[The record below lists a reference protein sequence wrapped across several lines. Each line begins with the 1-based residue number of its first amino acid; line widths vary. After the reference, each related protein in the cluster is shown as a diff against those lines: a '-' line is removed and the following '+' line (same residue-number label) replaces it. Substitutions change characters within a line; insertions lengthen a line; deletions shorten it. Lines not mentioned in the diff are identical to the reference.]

1 MDNLE
6 SANVLILDDDTQFC
20 KVLCKLVQH
29 KGCRILCR
37 HDLEEGLLA
46 AQLFPV
52 DVVLLDVNL
61 PDGSGLDILPKLRQL
76 PQNPDVIIMTGFG
89 EKRGA
94 EIAIH
99 NGAWDYIQKTGSQQK
114 IILTLKRVL
123 EYRRQRRQLGN
134 CARSGIT
141 LNLDGIVGKSDAMRR
156 CFDQVSKAAGSNTN
170 VLITG
175 PTGTG
180 KEVFARTIHRNSDR
194 AGANMVVVDCAALP
208 ETLVESMLFGHV
220 KGAFTGADKGREGLV
235 AQADKGTLF
244 LDEVGEMPLSIQKVF
259 LRVLQERRFRPVGGS
274 REITSDFRLIAA
286 TNQDLDKM
294 SAEGRFR
301 KDLLYRIRTSHIMLP
316 ALNERIDDIE
326 HLAIHYIKKI
336 CYRHS
341 LPAKKVSPDFFEAM
355 AQYDWP
361 GNVRELINTLETVI
375 SGNLDEPTL
384 FARHLPESI
393 RLKAIQNSLAAGFES
408 PNQPDDAA
416 HRFENIQQLPPLKV
430 YRKMA
435 AARAEK
441 EYLQLLMG
449 VICNDVKAAQDISGL
464 SRSRFYELI
473 KQHDL
478 AAPQQI

>member
-1 MDNLE
+1 MNDLE
-6 SANVLILDDDTQFC
+6 SANILILDDDMQFC
-20 KVLCKLVQH
+20 KVLCKLIQD

-46 AQLFPV
+46 ARLFPV

-61 PDGSGLDILPKLRQL
+61 PDGSGLDILPQLRQL

-89 EKRGA
+89 EQRGA

-99 NGAWDYIQKTGSQQK
+99 NGAWDYIQKTGSQHK

-123 EYRRQRRQLGN
+123 EYRRQRRLLEN
-134 CARSGIT
+134 STRSGIT
-141 LNLDGIVGKSDAMRR
+141 LNLDGIVGRSDAMRR

-194 AGANMVVVDCAALP
+194 ADANMVVVDCAALP

-220 KGAFTGADKGREGLV
+220 KGAFTGAEKGREGLV

-274 REITSDFRLIAA
+274 REINSDFRLITA

-316 ALNERIDDIE
+316 ALNERTEDIE
-326 HLAIHYIKKI
+326 PLAVHYIKKI
-336 CYRHS
+336 CCRHS
-341 LPAKKVSPDFFEAM
+341 LPPKKVSPDFFENM

-375 SGNLDEPTL
+375 SGNFDEPTL
-384 FARHLPESI
+384 FARHLPETI
-393 RLKAIQNSLAAGFES
+393 RLKAIQNSLAGLE
-408 PNQPDDAA
+408 NLNRRDDEAN
-416 HRFENIQQLPPLKV
+416 RFENVQQLPPLKV

-441 EYLQLLMG
+441 EYLQFLMG
-449 VICNDVKAAQDISGL
+449 VICNDVKTAQDISGL

-473 KQHDL
+473 KQHEL
-478 AAPQQI
+478 TAPPQI